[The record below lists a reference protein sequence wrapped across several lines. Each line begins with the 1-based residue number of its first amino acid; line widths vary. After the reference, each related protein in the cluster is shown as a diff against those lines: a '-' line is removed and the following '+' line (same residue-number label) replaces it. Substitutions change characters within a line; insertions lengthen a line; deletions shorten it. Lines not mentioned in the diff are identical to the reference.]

1 MSNEEKYLQSKMG
14 TKNPFTVPEGYFDT
28 LTEQV
33 MQRLPQQ
40 EESAG
45 HEQQKRPVIVRMLRP
60 LLYAAACLCIGIFG
74 VGIYQHLDNQTAEGV
89 PVISHV
95 GTTVEYND
103 TYIEDA
109 TDYAMFD
116 NQDIYAT
123 LLADM

>member
-1 MSNEEKYLQSKMG
+1 MQ
-14 TKNPFTVPEGYFDT
+14 
-28 LTEQV
+28 LTAFV
-33 MQRLPQQ
+33 SVSL
-40 EESAG
+40 
-45 HEQQKRPVIVRMLRP
+45 
-60 LLYAAACLCIGIFG
+60 

-103 TYIEDA
+103 AYIEDA

>member
-33 MQRLPQQ
+33 MQRLPKQ
-40 EESAG
+40 EGVVHFEQKKGSA
-45 HEQQKRPVIVRMLRP
+45 IVRMLRP

-74 VGIYQHLDNQTAEGV
+74 VAIYHHLDNQSAEGV

-95 GTTVEYND
+95 GNTAEYND
-103 TYIEDA
+103 AYLEEA
-109 TDYAMFD
+109 TDYAMYD
-116 NQDIYAT
+116 NQDIYAS

>member
-33 MQRLPQQ
+33 MQRLPKQ
-40 EESAG
+40 EESVE
-45 HEQQKRPVIVRMLRP
+45 HEQQKRPAIVRMLRP

-103 TYIEDA
+103 TYIEEA
-109 TDYAMFD
+109 TEYEMFD

-123 LLADM
+123 LLADV